1 MEQDKTN
8 LGEVISMAQ
17 VFRLEK
23 KRWPF
28 HAAELLAFS
37 RAWGKGLD
45 YSGLHM
51 LVFREVEDWALSM
64 EYAILMEGN
73 GLASCGRLELRRVAL
88 TDIETTFQWTTHYL
102 SLPPKRVKVSA
113 YCFIG

>member
-1 MEQDKTN
+1 MEQDKGS
-8 LGEVISMAQ
+8 LGEAISMAQ
-17 VFRLEK
+17 VFRLERN
-23 KRWPF
+23 RWPF

-51 LVFREVEDWALSM
+51 LVLREVDDWALSM
-64 EYAILMEGN
+64 EYALLREGE

-88 TDIETTFQWTTHYL
+88 TDTETTFQWTTRHL
-102 SLPPKRVKVSA
+102 PLPPKKVKATA